1 MSDRQS
7 PSRWEAC
14 YDRVIADLLG
24 ERCSSGHWEGAL
36 SSSALSTATAITAL
50 AILDRSGH
58 QTDSQRLQQAGLE
71 WLASHVNQD
80 GGWGDTPESVSNIST
95 TTLVWA
101 AFAALKATDSYP
113 AIMHG
118 AEAWITKQTQDL
130 SPHQLAQAISARYGK
145 DRTFSVPILAMCA
158 IAGRLGQGKGAWD
171 TIANLPFE
179 LAALPPAFYS
189 ALKLPV
195 VSYALPALIAI
206 GQVKHHH
213 APSSNP
219 LLRLLREA
227 CRIPTLKRL
236 KAIQPKS
243 GGFLEA
249 TPLTSFVVMSLAASD
264 QAHHPVAQDG
274 ARFLKASVREDG
286 SWPIDTHLA
295 TWVSSLA
302 IHGMGGEGCK
312 RMGRSARDGLCQWY
326 LDQQYLQTHP
336 YTQAKPGG
344 WAWTPLSGGVPDAD
358 DTPGALIALHQLTED
373 PASLA
378 PRAELGVRWLLEL
391 QNRDGGMPTF
401 CRGWGHLPF
410 DRSSADITAHVMRA
424 WQLWRPHLGE
434 DTVLAM
440 NRATQRALTYLY
452 RTQNQDG
459 SWDPL
464 WFGNQHLKDENNP
477 LYGTAKVVEG
487 CLSVVANPLADPAML
502 RAIDWLL
509 AQQNDDGGWGAT
521 RGLPNT
527 IEESSLA
534 LSSLAQ
540 SMKAMSRE
548 IPRELEER
556 LKASLQRGA
565 DWLCER
571 IENQAYRK
579 HAPIGFYFAK
589 LWYHECLYPMVYTA
603 AAMRALH
610 AVQPTIE
617 TS

>member
-1 MSDRQS
+1 
-7 PSRWEAC
+7 
-14 YDRVIADLLG
+14 
-24 ERCSSGHWEGAL
+24 
-36 SSSALSTATAITAL
+36 
-50 AILDRSGH
+50 
-58 QTDSQRLQQAGLE
+58 
-71 WLASHVNQD
+71 
-80 GGWGDTPESVSNIST
+80 
-95 TTLVWA
+95 
-101 AFAALKATDSYP
+101 
-113 AIMHG
+113 
-118 AEAWITKQTQDL
+118 
-130 SPHQLAQAISARYGK
+130 
-145 DRTFSVPILAMCA
+145 
-158 IAGRLGQGKGAWD
+158 
-171 TIANLPFE
+171 
-179 LAALPPAFYS
+179 
-189 ALKLPV
+189 
-195 VSYALPALIAI
+195 
-206 GQVKHHH
+206 
-213 APSSNP
+213 
-219 LLRLLREA
+219 
-227 CRIPTLKRL
+227 
-236 KAIQPKS
+236 
-243 GGFLEA
+243 
-249 TPLTSFVVMSLAASD
+249 
-264 QAHHPVAQDG
+264 
-274 ARFLKASVREDG
+274 
-286 SWPIDTHLA
+286 
-295 TWVSSLA
+295 
-302 IHGMGGEGCK
+302 
-312 RMGRSARDGLCQWY
+312 
-326 LDQQYLQTHP
+326 
-336 YTQAKPGG
+336 
-344 WAWTPLSGGVPDAD
+344 
-358 DTPGALIALHQLTED
+358 
-373 PASLA
+373 
-378 PRAELGVRWLLEL
+378 
-391 QNRDGGMPTF
+391 
-401 CRGWGHLPF
+401 
-410 DRSSADITAHVMRA
+410 MRA

-540 SMKAMSRE
+540 SMKAMSRG

-610 AVQPTIE
+610 AVQPTFE